1 MKIEVNENRYV
12 KISDA
17 EGTQNENNITQIQII
32 VPEKYADY
40 NKKIVFLY
48 EGQVI
53 GWDIVENNTYI
64 VKKSVTKHRRVQLYI
79 WLTKGED
86 DFRSA
91 TKEIEFNENQDA
103 SNEITDE
110 EMGRVNTVINLLE
123 EEIAKATEL
132 EKTLTEL
139 ITTVQ
144 TKLDNGEFNGQ
155 DGQDYVLTEDDKQEI
170 AGITKPMVEETIKPT
185 LDNNLQES
193 KSYADSIKPT
203 KTSELTNDSDYAKTN
218 ENNNFSTAQTING
231 TLTINGNIVQNGESY
246 ETHAEHVNTK
256 KNEIILRDGAVGGM
270 SINEFAGLIATLY
283 NGIASGRLGFKADGT
298 AYVGDVG
305 DEQPLL
311 TRDDVLNLQ
320 EGQVLVWDGT
330 NLKAVGSSDFIKKVD
345 VASMTD
351 TGVIKAW
358 TSTNDEGEI
367 GLNISTEV

>member
-1 MKIEVNENRYV
+1 MKIEVNENRYL
-12 KISDA
+12 SMNGSS
-17 EGTQNENNITQIQII
+17 GTMNENNVGQLEIK
-32 VPEKYADY
+32 VPEKYENY
-40 NKKIVFLY
+40 NKKIVFLH
-48 EGQVI
+48 EGEVV
-53 GWDIVENNTYI
+53 GWDFIEDNKYI
-64 VKKSVTKHRRVQLYI
+64 LTKSVTKHKRVSIYI
-79 WLTKGED
+79 WLTSGED
-86 DFRSA
+86 DFRSE
-91 TKEIEFNENQDA
+91 TKEIEFNENVDA

-123 EEIAKATEL
+123 EEIKKVTNL
-132 EKTLTEL
+132 EKE
-139 ITTVQ
+139 VQ
-144 TKLDNGEFNGQ
+144 ALVDDIQFKLDNGEF
-155 DGQDYVLTEDDKQEI
+155 DGKDYVLTEKDKEEI
-170 AGITKPMVEETIKPT
+170 VDTVKPMVEESIKPT

-193 KSYADSIKPT
+193 KKYADSIKPT
-203 KTSELTNDSDYAKTN
+203 KTSELTNDSNYAKTN

-231 TLTINGNIVQNGESY
+231 TLTINGNIVQNGKSY

-311 TRDDVLNLQ
+311 TRDNVLNLID
-320 EGQVLVWDGT
+320 GQVLIWDGT
-330 NLKAVGSSDFIKKVD
+330 NLKAVGSSDFVKKVD

-358 TSTNDEGEI
+358 TSTNEEGEI